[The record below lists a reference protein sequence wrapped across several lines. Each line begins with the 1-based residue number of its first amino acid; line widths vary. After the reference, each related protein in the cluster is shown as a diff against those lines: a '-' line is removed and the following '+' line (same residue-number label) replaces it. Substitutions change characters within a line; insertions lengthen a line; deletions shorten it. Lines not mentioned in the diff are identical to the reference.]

1 MSHRLVKS
9 AAAALGLTF
18 ATAAGS
24 AQAQVTVSVSG
35 GSPAIATYLAIGSC
49 LDVGASNVIMHATCQ
64 SGRGAQG
71 WRFVSGSYGMISLGN
86 QTCLQSNGQGAPLT
100 AATCNNGT
108 SQRWGIQSNGEL
120 RNELG
125 LCADIEGGNRN
136 SGSRVVGWSCH
147 GGMNQKWYTAA
158 SGGRA
163 TYTIS
168 SRTFAAPPPV
178 QALISSKGVSSM
190 NIVAGGAGNIVAG
203 GAGNI
208 VAGGAGNIVAG
219 GAGNII
225 AASIVAGGAGNIVAG
240 GAGNLLANDGSSLT
254 LVQAMNFR

>member
-1 MSHRLVKS
+1 MSRTLS
-9 AAAALGLTF
+9 FAAAIAAIAALSTG
-18 ATAAGS
+18 A
-24 AQAQVTVSVSG
+24 AQAQVTVSVTG
-35 GSPAIATYLAIGSC
+35 GTPAIATYFAIGNC
-49 LDVGASNVIMHATCQ
+49 MDVGNANVIMHATCQ

-86 QTCLQSNGQGAPLT
+86 QTCLQSNGSGAPLT
-100 AATCNNGT
+100 AAACNNGT
-108 SQRWGIQSNGEL
+108 NQRWGIQTNGEL

-125 LCADIEGGNRN
+125 LCADIEGGNRS
-136 SGSRVVGWSCH
+136 SGGRVVGFSCH
-147 GGMNQKWYTAA
+147 GGMNQKWYAA
-158 SGGRA
+158 TSGGRA
-163 TYTIS
+163 TYRVS
-168 SRTFAAPPPV
+168 STTFAAPPPGR
-178 QALISSKGVSSM
+178 ALVSSRGVSSS

-240 GAGNLLANDGSSLT
+240 GAGNLIANDGASLRSI
-254 LVQAMNFR
+254 AAGSY